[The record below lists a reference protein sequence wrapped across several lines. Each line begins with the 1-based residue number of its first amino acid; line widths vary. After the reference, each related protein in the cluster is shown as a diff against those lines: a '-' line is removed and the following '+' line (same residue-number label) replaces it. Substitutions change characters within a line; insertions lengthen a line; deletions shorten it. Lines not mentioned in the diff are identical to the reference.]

1 MRRSGLLALAL
12 VAAVASSAPQASE
25 APTERE
31 APPPPLPELM
41 QAPEWAGKLAA
52 LARTRVGD
60 AFAQARMQADCDAA
74 FRAIAAGQE
83 TYANLLAPWSVK
95 AVLADP
101 WRALPVAATLT
112 GPLAHRQALARQ
124 PYAVAARAA
133 AMAFNVREPV
143 MPRTE
148 DAAPATGAAAAH
160 GGTQSAPAA
169 PPPDPLATRHGA
181 IPVPGAQG
189 AVFAMRFLLEES
201 GLHMQRALE
210 PVLASAGMDRDAL
223 AALLSEAPPTVS
235 RIKWMGNDPLDARTR
250 EVIGAMRAA
259 TRIDAD
265 HLAQA
270 IAHFDADL
278 YVTADWSLAER
289 EPLPGALAGAVT
301 GEIFTAEMVPGLG
314 WVVVGSLEDNTYDMS
329 RIAAVLDPGG
339 RDEYRWAAVRTGMQ
353 AIIDLAGDDRY
364 WGAGLQGPGAG
375 ILGMSVIDDYSG
387 NDRYDAPWLGA
398 GAALAGA
405 GIVNDRAGNDT
416 YRIERWGCGAAMG
429 GVGLLMDNTGHDDYE
444 GSLFVQGVG
453 GPAALG
459 ALVDAEGNDRYRAAG
474 SEPSTYLTPAT
485 SLSFS
490 QGVGFGF
497 RTALAGG
504 TGIMLDLAG
513 DDRYFAGEFSQ
524 GGGYF
529 LGIGVARDA
538 GGRDHWSGDRYAHGW
553 SAHQAVGILVEDS
566 GDDVFLSRTA
576 ASQGAAWDQSV
587 SLLVD
592 RNGNDTY
599 RADGLAQGSAAQQ
612 AFAMMIDCGGD
623 DTLDAVAPTCQGGSG
638 PNEYHF
644 DSTGARSVSVL
655 LLLDGYRG
663 ASARPAERTRCS
675 AGRLVPGITITG
687 TAPKSLSDAASAASS
702 PAAADAPPA
711 PAAAL
716 LMGISI
722 IDASGG
728 NGNPAR

>member
-1 MRRSGLLALAL
+1 MRWSGLLALAL
-12 VAAVASSAPQASE
+12 VAAVASSAPQASLS
-25 APTERE
+25 PRE
-31 APPPPLPELM
+31 EEQPPPPLPELM

-74 FRAIAAGQE
+74 FRAIAAGLE
-83 TYANLLAPWSVK
+83 TYAQLRVPWSVK
-95 AVLADP
+95 AVLGDP

-112 GPLAHRQALARQ
+112 GPLAYRQALERQ
-124 PYAVAARAA
+124 PYTVAARAA
-133 AMAFNVREPV
+133 AMAFNVREPM
-143 MPRTE
+143 MPRVE
-148 DAAPATGAAAAH
+148 GAASGTAAAAAQ
-160 GGTQSAPAA
+160 GDPQSATPA
-169 PPPDPLATRHGA
+169 PPPDPLAPRHGA
-181 IPVPGAQG
+181 IPVPSAQG
-189 AVFAMRFLLEES
+189 AIFAMRFLLEES

-210 PVLASAGMDRDAL
+210 PVIASAGMDADAL

-235 RIKWMGNDPLDARTR
+235 RVKWIGEGGFDARTTQ
-250 EVIGAMRAA
+250 VIDAMRAA

-265 HLAQA
+265 ALAQA
-270 IAHFDADL
+270 IAHADADL
-278 YVTADWSLAER
+278 YVTADWTLAER
-289 EPLPGALAGAVT
+289 EPLPDALAGAVT
-301 GEIFTAEMVPGLG
+301 GAVLATEMVPGLG
-314 WVVVGSLEDNTYDMS
+314 WVVVGSLGDNTYDMS

-339 RDEYRWAAVRTGMQ
+339 SDEYRWAAVRTGMQ

-375 ILGMSVIDDYSG
+375 VLGMSIVDDYSG
-387 NDRYDAPWLGA
+387 NDRYEAPWLGA

-405 GIVNDRAGNDT
+405 GIVTDRAGNDS
-416 YRIERWGCGAAMG
+416 YRIERWGCGAAIG
-429 GVGLLMDNTGHDDYE
+429 GVGLLMDIKGHDDYE
-444 GSLFVQGVG
+444 GTLFVQGVG
-453 GPAALG
+453 GPSGLG

-504 TGIMLDLAG
+504 TGAMIDLAG

-524 GGGYF
+524 GGGYY
-529 LGIGVARDA
+529 LGIGIARDT
-538 GGRDHWSGDRYAHGW
+538 GGRDFWSGDRYAHGW
-553 SAHQAVGILVEDS
+553 SAHQAVGILIEDS

-587 SLLVD
+587 SALVD

-623 DTLDAVAPTCQGGSG
+623 DTLDAAAPTCQGGSG

-644 DSTGARSVSVL
+644 GSTGARSVSVL

-663 ASARPAERTRCS
+663 AGARPAERTRCS

-687 TAPKSLSDAASAASS
+687 TAPKSLSDAASAASA
-702 PAAADAPPA
+702 PAAADAQPA
-711 PAAAL
+711 PPNAL
-716 LMGISI
+716 LMGVSI

-728 NGNPAR
+728 DQGPAR

>member
-1 MRRSGLLALAL
+1 MRWPGLLALAL
-12 VAAVASSAPQASE
+12 SAAAASAVPQRHDSRTKE
-25 APTERE
+25 D
-31 APPPPLPELM
+31 PPPPLPELM

-60 AFAQARMQADCDAA
+60 AFSEARMQEECSTT
-74 FRAIAAGQE
+74 FRAIAAGLE
-83 TYANLLAPWSVK
+83 RRATLDTPWSVK
-95 AVLADP
+95 AALNDP

-112 GPLAHRQALARQ
+112 GPLAYRKALERQ

-143 MPRTE
+143 MPSTDSDE
-148 DAAPATGAAAAH
+148 
-160 GGTQSAPAA
+160 GTSAPAGNGNDAGAA
-169 PPPDPLATRHGA
+169 PPKDPLAPRHGA
-181 IPVPGAQG
+181 VPVPTAQG

-201 GLHMQRALE
+201 GLHMRRALE
-210 PVLASAGMDRDAL
+210 PVLAAADMDRDEFASLL
-223 AALLSEAPPTVS
+223 AEAPPLVS
-235 RIKWMGNDPLDARTR
+235 RMKWMGNGEPDATAAR
-250 EVIGAMRAA
+250 VIAAMRAA

-265 HLAQA
+265 ALAHA
-270 IAHFDADL
+270 IAHCDADL
-278 YVTADWSLAER
+278 YITADWIEAER
-289 EPLPGALAGAVT
+289 EPLPDALAGAVT
-301 GEIFTAEMVPGLG
+301 GAILTAELVPDLG
-314 WVVVGSLEDNTYDMS
+314 WVVIGSLDANTYDMS

-339 RDEYRWAAVRTGMQ
+339 DDEYRWTSVRTGMQ
-353 AIIDLAGDDRY
+353 AVIDLAGDDRY
-364 WGAGLQGPGAG
+364 WGAGLQGPAAG
-375 ILGMSVIDDYSG
+375 ILGMSIIDDHAG

-405 GIVNDRAGNDT
+405 GILVDRGGNDT
-416 YRIERWGCGAAMG
+416 YRIERWGCGAAIG
-429 GVGLLMDNTGHDDYE
+429 GAGLLLDIAGTDDYE

-453 GPAALG
+453 GPSGLG
-459 ALVDAEGNDRYRAAG
+459 ALVDVEGNDRYRAAG
-474 SEPSTYLTPAT
+474 SEPSTYGTPAT

-504 TGIMLDLAG
+504 TGIMLDLGG
-513 DDRYFAGEFSQ
+513 DDRYFGGEFSQ
-524 GGGYF
+524 GGGYY
-529 LGIGVARDA
+529 LGIGIARDT
-538 GGRDHWSGDRYAHGW
+538 GGRDYWSGDRYAQGW
-553 SAHQAVGILVEDS
+553 SAHQAVGALIDDS

-587 SLLVD
+587 SVLVD

-599 RADGLAQGSAAQQ
+599 RADGLAQGAAAQQ
-612 AFAMMIDCGGD
+612 SFALMIDCGGD
-623 DTLDAVAPTCQGGSG
+623 DTLDAAAPTCQGGSG

-644 DSTGARSVSVL
+644 ESTGARSVSVL
-655 LLLDGYRG
+655 MMLDGHRG

-675 AGRLVPGITITG
+675 AGRMIPGITITG
-687 TAPKSLSDAASAASS
+687 TAPKSLADAVSAAAS
-702 PAAADAPPA
+702 PAPADAA

-728 NGNPAR
+728 NQDPAR